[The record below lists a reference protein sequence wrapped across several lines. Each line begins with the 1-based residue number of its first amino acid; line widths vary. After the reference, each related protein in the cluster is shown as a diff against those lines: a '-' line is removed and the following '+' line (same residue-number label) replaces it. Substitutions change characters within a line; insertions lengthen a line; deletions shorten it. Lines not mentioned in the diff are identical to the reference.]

1 MLFCLEPH
9 ILQFSIQ
16 TMACTIVRDLDHDGM
31 PLSSKNDDEPL
42 VYHNLEVVPP
52 YNLPRLASDVGSSLA
67 SSLSLNDDSTI
78 FDEDSVLRPNAVLEH
93 ARLNLS
99 AQVTLKEQPPAID
112 WNLSF
117 HNQITKTMSRYFH
130 YNNLKLPSKQSKLEF
145 KVFIL

>member
-1 MLFCLEPH
+1 
-9 ILQFSIQ
+9 
-16 TMACTIVRDLDHDGM
+16 M

-52 YNLPRLASDVGSSLA
+52 YNLPRLASDVGSLA
-67 SSLSLNDDSTI
+67 SSLSLHDSTI

-117 HNQITKTMSRYFH
+117 HNQITKTMSSSPLTTWSAGSSDVVKLTSVHSRDLASSFETVAPPEPPSPELSG
-130 YNNLKLPSKQSKLEF
+130 LKP
-145 KVFIL
+145 